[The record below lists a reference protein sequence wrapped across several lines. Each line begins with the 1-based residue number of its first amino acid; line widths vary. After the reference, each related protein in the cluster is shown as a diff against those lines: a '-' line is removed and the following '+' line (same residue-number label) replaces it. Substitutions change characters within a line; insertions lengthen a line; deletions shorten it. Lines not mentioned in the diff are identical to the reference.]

1 MNFSDEKGLR
11 RSFIILC
18 SLTLIGFIVWNAF
31 NFFQRLKEDERSKM
45 NIWASA
51 QISFIQEDE
60 NTDMDLILTI
70 INGNTSIPTILVDEN
85 QEIRDAINI
94 PQEYSGSEQKLQEYL
109 EKIKIENEP
118 IEMNIGGEVTQHLY
132 YGNSPLLNKLKYYPL
147 VLIILIILA
156 LAVLYFLYTTTRSS
170 EQNKL
175 WAGMAKET
183 AHQIGTP
190 LSSLIGWTEL
200 LKQEEVNPEYITE
213 MEKDVDRLRTITE
226 RFSKIG
232 SSPTLEP
239 ADIVEETQKTFD
251 YLQARSSKLI
261 EFHLELPKKLIQVN
275 LNKQLYSWTIEN
287 LVKNSID
294 AMRGKGELHIN
305 LLETN
310 GSVRIRLRD
319 SGKGVPRNKFN
330 QIFEP
335 GYTTKRRGWGLG
347 LSLAKRIVEKY
358 HKGKI
363 RVLSSIVGKE
373 TTIEMVLKKLNPE
386 ELKNMS

>member
-1 MNFSDEKGLR
+1 MNFSDEKSLR
-11 RSFIILC
+11 RGFIIFC
-18 SLTLIGFIVWNAF
+18 SLALIGFIVWNAF
-31 NFFQRLKEDERSKM
+31 SFFQRLKEDERTKM

-51 QISFIQEDE
+51 QISFIQDNE

-85 QEIRDAINI
+85 EEIRDAINI
-94 PQEYSGSEQKLQEYL
+94 PQDYRGSTEKLQKFL
-109 EKIKIENEP
+109 ERIKAENEP
-118 IEMNIGGEVTQHLY
+118 IEMNIGNGVTQYLY

-156 LAVLYFLYTTTRSS
+156 LVVVYFLYTTSRSS

-200 LKQEEVNPEYITE
+200 LKQEEVNPVYIME

-239 ADIVEETQKTFD
+239 ADIVEETQKSYD
-251 YLQARSSKLI
+251 YLHSRSSKLI
-261 EFHLELPKKLIQVN
+261 EFHLELPEKVIMVN
-275 LNKQLYSWTIEN
+275 LNRQLYSWTIEN

-294 AMRGKGELHIN
+294 AMRGKGEIRIV

-310 GSVRIRLRD
+310 GGVRIRLSD
-319 SGKGVPRNKFN
+319 TGKGVPRKKFT

-358 HKGKI
+358 HKGRI
-363 RVLSSIVGKE
+363 RVLSSILGKG
-373 TTIEMVLKKLNPE
+373 TTIEIVLKKMQTDEQVKSL
-386 ELKNMS
+386 